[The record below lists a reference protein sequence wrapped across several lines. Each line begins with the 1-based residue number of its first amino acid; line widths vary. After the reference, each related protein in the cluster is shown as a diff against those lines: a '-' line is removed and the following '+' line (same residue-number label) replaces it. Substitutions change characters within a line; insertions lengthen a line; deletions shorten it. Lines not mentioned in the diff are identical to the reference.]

1 VLIGIVGT
9 AAAWVMYG
17 IAFWIL
23 SQSIFPDTSRSIAGC
38 IALYTGSY
46 IAGLLAI
53 VPPAGLGAAEF
64 AMIELSGRLG
74 MFERPEAAL
83 LAIVVRVWRTGLE
96 IIPGVITLGLTSL
109 LERGRNV
116 EA

>member
-1 VLIGIVGT
+1 
-9 AAAWVMYG
+9 MYG

-64 AMIELSGRLG
+64 AMIVLSGRLG
-74 MFERPEAAL
+74 MFDRPEAAVI
-83 LAIVVRVWRTGLE
+83 AIVVRVWRTGLE

-109 LERGRNV
+109 LERERNV